1 MSSGFGEKKP
11 EISYPCVWEYCVF
24 VPLDADIKALL
35 AGILKGEY
43 KLNESHKNAKYQ
55 SYKIN
60 ILVASEN
67 ERLELFRKF
76 KEVCAFVL

>member
-1 MSSGFGEKKP
+1 MSLGFNCNKP